1 MRRLPFLLLTLLL
14 LAGCAGAPAAAPSPG
29 LTRYEATF
37 LTLFDTVT
45 TIKGYAADEA
55 EFQAMAQEIHDG
67 LLEYHQFYDI
77 YNEYPGVVNLKTVND
92 AAGGPPVKVEQ
103 PILDLLLFCRE
114 VYTETEGRVNAAM
127 GSVLSLWHEARE
139 AGIND
144 PEHAALPD
152 RAALE
157 EAALHTDFSAVVIDE
172 AASTVYLADPEMR
185 LDVGA
190 IAKGYAVEQVCRQIE
205 EEGFANASFSIG
217 GNIRTLGWREGKEGE
232 NWVIGLEDPL
242 NPSGDYLLT
251 VGLHDTSM
259 VTSGDY
265 QRYYTVDGENYHH
278 IIDPRTLMPARYV
291 HAVSVITA
299 DSGYADALST
309 WLFLLP
315 VEEGLELVE
324 SLDGVEAVWTA
335 LDGSQTE
342 SSGFSQ
348 YRND

>member
-1 MRRLPFLLLTLLL
+1 MGIRKRIGCGL
-14 LAGCAGAPAAAPSPG
+14 LAAGMAAAA
-29 LTRYEATF
+29 LTGCSRLERFTTSFLGAFDTASMIVGYTGSQEDFDRYTERYEE
-37 LTLFDTVT
+37 L
-45 TIKGYAADEA
+45 
-55 EFQAMAQEIHDG
+55 
-67 LLEYHQFYDI
+67 LLEYSRLYDI
-77 YNEYPGVVNLKTVND
+77 YEDYDGVVNLKTVND
-92 AAGGPPVKVEQ
+92 NAGIAPVEVDGR
-103 PILDLLLFCRE
+103 IIDLLTFGKE
-114 VYTETEGRVNAAM
+114 VYEMTDGLVNICY
-127 GSVLSLWHEARE
+127 GSVLSVWHDYRE
-139 AGIND
+139 AGLAD
-144 PEHAALPD
+144 PDSAEVPPTGL
-152 RAALE
+152 LE
-157 EAALHTDFSAVVIDE
+157 EAAEHTDIDGLIIDE

-190 IAKGYAVEQVCRQIE
+190 IAKGYAVEQACRQIE

-217 GNIRTLGWREGKEGE
+217 GNIRTLGWREGTEGE

-278 IIDPRTLMPARYV
+278 IIDPRTLIPARYV

>member
-1 MRRLPFLLLTLLL
+1 MGIRKRIGCGL
-14 LAGCAGAPAAAPSPG
+14 LAAGMAAAV
-29 LTRYEATF
+29 LTGCSRLERYTTSFLGAFDTASMIVGYTGSQEEFDGYTGRYEE
-37 LTLFDTVT
+37 L
-45 TIKGYAADEA
+45 
-55 EFQAMAQEIHDG
+55 
-67 LLEYHQFYDI
+67 LLEYSRLYDI
-77 YNEYPGVVNLKTVND
+77 YEDYDGVTNLKTVND
-92 AAGGPPVKVEQ
+92 NAGIAPVEVDRR
-103 PILDLLLFCRE
+103 IIDLLTFGKE
-114 VYTETEGRVNAAM
+114 VYEMTDGLVNICY
-127 GSVLSLWHEARE
+127 GSVLSVWHDYRE
-139 AGIND
+139 AGLSHPD
-144 PEHAALPD
+144 AAEVPPIE
-152 RAALE
+152 RLE
-157 EAALHTDFSAVVIDE
+157 EAAEHTDIDGLILDE
-172 AASTVYLADPEMR
+172 EASTVYLADPEMR

-190 IAKGYAVEQVCRQIE
+190 IAKGYAVEQACKQIE

-217 GNIRTLGWREGKEGE
+217 GNIRTIGWREGKEGE

-242 NPSGDYLLT
+242 NPSGDYLMT
-251 VGLHDTSM
+251 VGLHGLSM

-315 VEEGLELVE
+315 VEEGMELVE

-335 LDGSQTE
+335 LDGSQYE
-342 SSGFSQ
+342 SSGFSR

>member
-1 MRRLPFLLLTLLL
+1 MGIRKRIGCGL
-14 LAGCAGAPAAAPSPG
+14 LAAGIAAAA
-29 LTRYEATF
+29 LTGCSRLERYTTSFLGAFDTASMIVGYTGSEEDFDRYTERYEE
-37 LTLFDTVT
+37 L
-45 TIKGYAADEA
+45 
-55 EFQAMAQEIHDG
+55 
-67 LLEYHQFYDI
+67 LLEYSRLYDI
-77 YNEYPGVVNLKTVND
+77 YEDYDGVVNLKTVND
-92 AAGGPPVKVEQ
+92 NAGIAPVEVDGRV
-103 PILDLLLFCRE
+103 IDLLTFGKE
-114 VYTETEGRVNAAM
+114 VYEMTDGLVNICY
-127 GSVLSLWHEARE
+127 GSVLSVWHDYRE
-139 AGIND
+139 AGLAD
-144 PEHAALPD
+144 PDSAEVPPTQL
-152 RAALE
+152 LE
-157 EAALHTDFSAVVIDE
+157 EAAEHTDIDGLIIDE